1 MPTSSPMHPG
11 QLLVTEEQMAALVAA
26 QFPRWRELP
35 VRACPS
41 DGTENA
47 LFRIG
52 DDLVARLPLLGDD
65 ADAKRQEIRRE
76 IDAARRIEGAT
87 RVPTPRFAALGGPG
101 PHYPL
106 PWSVYHWIPGTTATA
121 ADVHDSTA
129 FAEDLAHFV
138 LQVRALD
145 TEGRT
150 FRGRGR
156 GGVLTAHDDYVA
168 QGLQRSRELI
178 DTHALARLWERLRGT
193 PRTEPDTWTH
203 GDLMP
208 GNLLTDGGR
217 LAGVIDVGQAGVADP
232 ALDLQPA
239 WNHLGPTAREA
250 FRLALGADDAAW
262 DRGKGWAFAQA
273 IGCLWYY
280 RETNPVMSDLARST
294 LLALLEDEAVP
305 PARRR
310 PTLTPPA

>member
-1 MPTSSPMHPG
+1 MHEG
-11 QLLVTEEQMAALVAA
+11 QLLVTEEEVATLVAA
-26 QFPRWRELP
+26 QFPLWKELP

-65 ADAKRQEIRRE
+65 ADAKLQDVRRE
-76 IDAARRIEGAT
+76 TEAARRIADAT
-87 RVPTPRFAALGGPG
+87 RVPTPLLVALGRPGPG
-101 PHYPL
+101 YPL
-106 PWSVYHWIPGTTATA
+106 PWSVYQWIPGTTATA
-121 ADVHDSTA
+121 ADVHDSA
-129 FAEDLAHFV
+129 GFAEDLAAFV
-138 LQVRALD
+138 LEVRALD

-150 FRGRGR
+150 FHGRGR
-156 GGVLTAHDDYVA
+156 GGILGNHDDDVSRW
-168 QGLQRSRELI
+168 LERSRDLI
-178 DTHALARLWERLRGT
+178 DTHALARLWERLRDT

-208 GNLLTDGGR
+208 GNLLVDGGR

-280 RETNPVMSDLARST
+280 RETNPVMSDLARTT
-294 LLALLEDEAVP
+294 LLALLEDEAV
-305 PARRR
+305 
-310 PTLTPPA
+310 

>member
-1 MPTSSPMHPG
+1 MHAG
-11 QLLVTEEQMAALVAA
+11 QLLVTEDQVAALVAA
-26 QFPRWRELP
+26 QFPRWKELP

-52 DDLVARLPLLGDD
+52 DDLVARLPLLGAD
-65 ADAKRQEIRRE
+65 ADAKLQDVRRE
-76 IDAARRIEGAT
+76 IDAARRIAGAT
-87 RVPTPRFAALGGPG
+87 RVPTPRFAALGAPG

-106 PWSVYHWIPGTTATA
+106 PWSVYHWIPGTAATA
-121 ADVHDSTA
+121 AGVQDSTV
-129 FAEDLAHFV
+129 FAEDLARFV
-138 LQVRALD
+138 LEVRALD
-145 TEGRT
+145 TGGRT

-156 GGVLTAHDDYVA
+156 GGVLAGHDEFVA
-168 QGLQRSRELI
+168 QGLDRSRELI
-178 DTHALARLWERLRGT
+178 DTEALARLWKRLRGT

-208 GNLLTDGGR
+208 GNLLADGGR
-217 LAGVIDVGQAGVADP
+217 LAGVIDVGQAGPADP

-239 WNHLGPTAREA
+239 WNHLGPDAREA
-250 FRLALGADDAAW
+250 FRRTLGADDAAW
-262 DRGKGWAFAQA
+262 DRGKGWALAQA

-294 LLALLEDEAVP
+294 LLALLEDEEA
-305 PARRR
+305 A
-310 PTLTPPA
+310 